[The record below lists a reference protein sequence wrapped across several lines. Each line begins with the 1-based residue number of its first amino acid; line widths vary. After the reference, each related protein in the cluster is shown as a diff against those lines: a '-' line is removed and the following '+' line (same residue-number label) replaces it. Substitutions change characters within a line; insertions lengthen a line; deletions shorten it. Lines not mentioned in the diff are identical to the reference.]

1 LARPVRFSWLPVI
14 HWRALPDSK
23 IYPRD
28 VTAAIMGASSMA
40 GGDWLGRIANFLETH
55 DGQRL
60 SISIFSI
67 VATSVLL
74 GFPGTLAAFAF
85 GIPLIFFVPGFAVVR
100 LVFWRGTSVEA
111 KFVLSLG
118 LSVLVVIF
126 LALFLVLTPIG
137 LDSTTTRASLIVF
150 ALGAVAL
157 ERFWFRADRE
167 PRKKRQ
173 TEEPKDKA
181 TKRLAPEP
189 EPFKIDKV
197 VAAMLCTALV
207 ISAIS
212 LGLIVTAKYPSR
224 TYIAITENGSAD
236 INFTRLNDSI
246 MMIDVK
252 MHNGED
258 GVRNFSLNVHEWN
271 RTIFGSRWY
280 NRTMEKGETWN
291 TTVVFNLENPG
302 TWRLDF
308 DLWIQEAG
316 KSPYL
321 YSDKG
326 PHIWIEVT

>member
-1 LARPVRFSWLPVI
+1 
-14 HWRALPDSK
+14 
-23 IYPRD
+23 
-28 VTAAIMGASSMA
+28 MA

-60 SISIFSI
+60 SISVFSI
-67 VATSVLL
+67 IATLILL

-118 LSVLVVIF
+118 LSVLAVIF
-126 LALFLVLTPIG
+126 LGLFLVLTPIG
-137 LDSTTTRASLIVF
+137 LDPTTTRASLIVF

-167 PRKKRQ
+167 PRKKKQ
-173 TEEPKDKA
+173 KEESKDKA
-181 TKRLAPEP
+181 AKKPAPEP
-189 EPFKIDKV
+189 ELFKIDKV

-212 LGLIVTAKYPSR
+212 LGMIVTAKYPSR

-236 INFTRLNDSI
+236 INTTRLNHSI
-246 MMIDVK
+246 MMIDVE

-258 GVRNFSLNVHEWN
+258 GVRIFSLNVHEWN
-271 RTIFGSRWY
+271 HTIFGSRWY
-280 NRTMEKGETWN
+280 NRTMEKGGTWN
-291 TTVVFNLENPG
+291 VTVVFNLDTPG

-308 DLWIQEAG
+308 DLWIQENG
-316 KSPYL
+316 KPPYL

-326 PHIWIEVT
+326 PHLWIKVT

>member
-1 LARPVRFSWLPVI
+1 VT

-23 IYPRD
+23 IYLGD
-28 VTAAIMGASSMA
+28 ITATIRGALSMA
-40 GGDWLGRIANFLETH
+40 GGNWLERIAIFLETH

-60 SISIFSI
+60 SISVFSI
-67 VATSVLL
+67 IATLILL

-126 LALFLVLTPIG
+126 LGLFLVLTIG
-137 LDSTTTRASLIVF
+137 LDATTTRASLIVF

-167 PRKKRQ
+167 PRKKKQ
-173 TEEPKDKA
+173 KEESKDKA
-181 TKRLAPEP
+181 AKKPAPEP

-212 LGLIVTAKYPSR
+212 LGMIVTAKYPSR

-236 INFTRLNDSI
+236 INSARLNNSI

-271 RTIFGSRWY
+271 HTIFGSRWY
-280 NRTMEKGETWN
+280 NRTMEKGGTWN
-291 TTVVFNLENPG
+291 ITVVFNLDTAG

-308 DLWIQEAG
+308 DLWIQENG
-316 KSPYL
+316 KPPYL

-326 PHIWIEVT
+326 PHLWIEVT